1 MWLSQIVAVTA
12 GLFVL
17 HFFVS
22 ITSTR
27 WLGILSS
34 IGAWF
39 QILSIVV
46 ICITLLAIVP
56 HYQSGKFVFTHFV
69 KAPDQGIGSAAL
81 VVLLGLPYAQSIL
94 TGFEVGSHVVE
105 EVTSAATAGPRAM
118 IRSVYVTASTEALL
132 LLVMTFC
139 IQNPDNVLGSNTAT
153 GSILNSPQNLYTYP
167 LIQHD
172 FGRDLAVLHTTPSML
187 GEWI

>member
-1 MWLSQIVAVTA
+1 MQWLAHQICGVTA
-12 GLFVL
+12 ALFIL
-17 HFFVS
+17 HFCFS

-27 WLGILSS
+27 TLGILSS

-39 QILSIVV
+39 QIISIVV

-56 HYQSGKFVFTHFV
+56 HYQSAKFVFTHFV
-69 KAPDQGIGSAAL
+69 KAPGEGIGSAAL

-105 EVTSAATAGPRAM
+105 EVQTAATAGPRAM
-118 IRSVYVTASTEALL
+118 IRSVYVTAGTEAVL

-153 GSILNSPQNLYTYP
+153 GKPQPPHLRF
-167 LIQHD
+167 I
-172 FGRDLAVLHTTPSML
+172 S
-187 GEWI
+187 